1 MEISPLLL
9 KLNFPVDKKPWAGIY
24 YVHVKQKGNTEKAQ
38 GLEGGEALE
47 AGASGQAAG
56 DRQEHFHQK
65 GTVPITT
72 DEWLKLA
79 RAMGE
84 EMEYFFTAASTNI
97 EIRERLLLKFY
108 RSLNHTEQR
117 DLLGTIRL
125 ILKGMRRKRVHGCIT
140 VNYHAVNLLRVY
152 RR

>member
-1 MEISPLLL
+1 MLSKKEIL
-9 KLNFPVDKKPWAGIY
+9 KRLKVLREEKRLRQGHLARRLRIDRSTFAKKENGII
-24 YVHVKQKGNTEKAQ
+24 
-38 GLEGGEALE
+38 
-47 AGASGQAAG
+47 
-56 DRQEHFHQK
+56 
-65 GTVPITT
+65 PITT

-84 EMEYFFTAASTNI
+84 EMEYFFSAASSNT

-125 ILKGMRRKRVHGCIT
+125 ILKGMRRKRVHDTLNRLVGLY
-140 VNYHAVNLLRVY
+140 NG
-152 RR
+152 